1 MRVLVTVNFKQFAEA
16 VKVYKAL
23 GEPTRLKIIQLLA
36 EHLELSCT
44 EISERLNLSPCCS
57 TLSHHLKQ
65 LADCGLLELHKEGTY
80 HIYRIQLEVLKHYA
94 PAIIRGR

>member
-1 MRVLVTVNFKQFAEA
+1 VRVNYKQFAET

-23 GEPTRLKIIQLLA
+23 GEPTRLRIIQLLA
-36 EHLELSCT
+36 EHRELSCT
-44 EISERLNLSPCCS
+44 EISEQLNLSPCCS

-65 LADCGLLELHKEGTY
+65 LSDCGLLELRKEGIY
-80 HIYRIQLEVLKHYA
+80 HIYRIQLELLKHYA